1 MSAEKNIS
9 VVQALYAAFG
19 RGDMATVMAGLTD
32 DVEWVL
38 PGPKEVIPFAG
49 THHGREAVAQ
59 FFLKM
64 NETLEFEQLEP
75 REFVAQGDKVVVL
88 GHSRDRM
95 KSTGR
100 TIENEWAAVVTLRDG
115 KVARYQIYE
124 DTAALVSGL
133 R

>member
-1 MSAEKNIS
+1 MGAEENVSA
-9 VVQALYAAFG
+9 VRALYAAFG
-19 RGDMATVMAGLTD
+19 RGDMAAVMAGLTD

-38 PGPKEVIPFAG
+38 PGPKEIPVAG
-49 THHGREAVAQ
+49 THRGRQGVAQ
-59 FFLKM
+59 FFLKL

-75 REFVAQGDKVVVL
+75 REFIAQGDKVVVL

-115 KVARYQIYE
+115 KVARYQVYE
-124 DTAALVSGL
+124 DTAAVVSGL

>member
-9 VVQALYAAFG
+9 AVQALYAAFG
-19 RGDMATVMAGLTD
+19 RGDMATVMAGLSD
-32 DVEWVL
+32 DIEWVL

-49 THHGREAVAQ
+49 THRGREAVAQ
-59 FFLKM
+59 FFLQM

-100 TIENEWAAVVTLRDG
+100 TIENEWAAVVTVRDG

-124 DTAALVSGL
+124 DTAAIVSGL

>member
-19 RGDMATVMAGLTD
+19 RGDMATVMVGLTD